1 MGLGGKYND
10 FGGSGVW
17 RRRSDGYVTMSP
29 SLSAAVLEMLATVA
43 GVLVTAVNIIL
54 YRNYTVQ
61 M

>member
-1 MGLGGKYND
+1 MELGGKYND

-17 RRRSDGYVTMSP
+17 RRRSDVYVTMSP
-29 SLSAAVLEMLATVA
+29 LSAAVLEMLAAVA